1 MLPGTV
7 DLHLHTT
14 CSDGLDTPEELVEK
28 AVSNGYS
35 AISITDHDTV
45 SGVIRA
51 IEAAHGTSLEIIPG
65 IELSSMDQDDD
76 IHILGYYIQYR
87 DPEFVNNI
95 SFFMEKRRERAE
107 EIVECLNYLGLE
119 IKIDTVLKIAHG
131 APIGRPHIAEALL
144 SENQIKYYNE
154 AFIRY
159 LGVNCPAYV
168 PKYRITP
175 RETIEL
181 ILKNGGIP
189 VLAHPVSI
197 RRDEIIPELVESG
210 LMGIEA
216 VHPMHYPEKQLYY
229 RKLAEKYGL
238 IATGG
243 SDWHGSTRR
252 QNFIN
257 IQESSKIPV
266 KTVREMKLLL
276 NSRKKSGE
284 KRFASES

>member
-14 CSDGLDTPEELVEK
+14 CSDGHDTPEELVEK
-28 AVSNGYS
+28 AVRNGYS

-45 SGVIRA
+45 SGVIRG
-51 IEAAHGTSLEIIPG
+51 IEVAHGTPLELIPG

-76 IHILGYYIQYR
+76 IHILGYFIQYD
-87 DPEFVNNI
+87 DPEFVNSI
-95 SFFMEKRRERAE
+95 SFFKEKRRERAE

-119 IKIDTVLKIAHG
+119 ITIDIVLKIAHG

-159 LGVNCPAYV
+159 IGMNGPAYV

-197 RRDEIIPELVESG
+197 QRDDIIPELVEAG

-216 VHPMHYPEKQLYY
+216 VHPLHYPEKQLYY
-229 RKLAEKYGL
+229 RKLAKKYGL

-257 IQESSKIPV
+257 IQESSKIPP

-276 NSRKKSGE
+276 NSRKKSGG
-284 KRFASES
+284 KRFASGS